1 MSENG
6 DLILKV
12 FHSNNITYSSGMTW
26 DNLLKVITREED
38 EDSRRLNQ
46 KVKLFHFNLLMT

>member
-1 MSENG
+1 
-6 DLILKV
+6 
-12 FHSNNITYSSGMTW
+12 MTW

-46 KVKLFHFNLLMT
+46 RVNDNSLLYSQNPFS